1 MSGAKGPVEPARR
14 SLSRLLN
21 GTIVITCSVTGS
33 VSLVS
38 VVFVFTRIGA
48 LFMVP
53 LLVVVIAL
61 SGPLWLLA
69 WAFAMNQMLLARRGS
84 MLAENVDEL
93 IRVQRSDAEAFKAPL
108 GAYTTR
114 SAALETREP
123 QPKPIEPGS
132 GDFWPRLTDA
142 ERTALLDRAIA
153 TKFLAGSFL
162 CKQSEHADRVFVIL
176 SGLTEIRVAGRGI
189 IAKRGPGDLV
199 GERAALDV
207 NVRSA
212 SVFAVETVEALVI
225 PTSAF
230 RSFVAGFP
238 RVLTLVGDQMYE
250 RLTEGQ
256 IGVISSKAP
265 WFEGQYCPVLFL
277 DVVSFTGEHR
287 DDADR
292 LEIRRAVYALFQEA
306 AEASG
311 VPWQACHRED
321 RGDGVLLI
329 VPATTPTAVLIKQLI
344 GRLAESLEEH
354 NRLAAESTR
363 IELRVALHVGPVE
376 SDENGVNGTAINHTA
391 RLLDSPVL
399 RQRLADSAA
408 DLGFIVSDAVFQS
421 VVARAERAGYAVAQ
435 FQVKESFIT
444 AWTRLVRSPAERPR
458 L

>member
-1 MSGAKGPVEPARR
+1 
-14 SLSRLLN
+14 
-21 GTIVITCSVTGS
+21 
-33 VSLVS
+33 
-38 VVFVFTRIGA
+38 
-48 LFMVP
+48 
-53 LLVVVIAL
+53 
-61 SGPLWLLA
+61 
-69 WAFAMNQMLLARRGS
+69 MNQMLLARRGS
-84 MLAENVDEL
+84 VLAANVDEL
-93 IRVQRSDAEAFKAPL
+93 IRVQQSDAKAFKVSL
-108 GAYTTR
+108 GSRTTPP
-114 SAALETREP
+114 AALEP
-123 QPKPIEPGS
+123 QERRLLPIEPVAG

-142 ERTALLDRAIA
+142 ERTALLERA
-153 TKFLAGSFL
+153 TVMKFLAGSFL
-162 CKQSEHADRVFVIL
+162 CKQSEHADRVFVIQ

-225 PTSAF
+225 PTPAF
-230 RSFVAGFP
+230 RSFVARFP

-256 IGVISSKAP
+256 IGVVSSKAP

-292 LEIRRAVYALFQEA
+292 MEIRRVVYALFQEA

-311 VPWQACHRED
+311 VPWQSCHRED

-329 VPATTPTAVLIKQLI
+329 VPSTTPTALLIKSLI
-344 GRLAESLEEH
+344 GRLAESLEDH

-376 SDENGVNGTAINHTA
+376 SDENGVNGTAINHAA

-399 RQRLADSAA
+399 RQSLADSAA
-408 DLGFIVSDAVFQS
+408 DLGFIVSDAVFQG
-421 VVARAERAGYAVAQ
+421 VVVHLPDRTERAEYQAAE
-435 FQVKESFIT
+435 FQVKESFIK
-444 AWTRLVRSPAERPR
+444 AWIRLVRSPAERPR